1 MGNPR
6 SVFTSLAHLISR
18 EDRSESFGPRDP
30 RKSQIG
36 GRTAAG
42 AILLLASGLLAAC
55 SGSSSD
61 NGGSA
66 PAVDETEFVRHWN
79 QVAIDGTGLDHEPTD
94 STHTF
99 GEQLGPCRASRA
111 MAIVHIAM
119 FEAVNAIDRHYQS
132 YVGLPPAQPD
142 TSMRAA
148 IAQACYDTLVFLYPS
163 QTAIFQGH
171 LNSELG
177 QVASGDSKN
186 HGIALGH
193 SAAQAIIAWRTYDGS
208 QIPEPHY
215 GVEYIAGNGP
225 GEWRQDPISHHPLA
239 LGAFWNQV
247 LPFSMTSA
255 DQFRVEPPPPL
266 STTAY
271 ALTYDEE
278 LAIGGDGVITPTL
291 RSDEETFIG
300 TFWAYDGTPSLCA
313 PPRFYNQIANKI
325 AQDHGANVYELARL
339 LALINVAMADAGI
352 AVWDSKYYYKLWRPV
367 TAIRESD
374 PGTGP
379 TGLGDGNPQTL
390 GDPTFT
396 PLGAPASNSTGPNF
410 TPPFPTYPSGHA
422 GFGGALFQVL
432 RRFYGTDS
440 IQFTIVSD
448 EFNGITVDNQG
459 HVRPLIPRTFD
470 TLSQAEEENGQSRLY
485 LGIHWVFDKD
495 KGIEQ
500 GENVGDW
507 VFDHVAKPLQ

>member
-1 MGNPR
+1 MNLDR
-6 SVFTSLAHLISR
+6 FVFAPD
-18 EDRSESFGPRDP
+18 DRSPAGPLALP
-30 RKSQIG
+30 RAPAQRRKLTT
-36 GRTAAG
+36 RACG
-42 AILLLASGLLAAC
+42 ALLLALAVIPAC
-55 SGSSSD
+55 SGSSD
-61 NGGSA
+61 NGGGSGA

-79 QVAIDGTGLDHEPTD
+79 HIAIDASGLDHTPTD

-99 GEQLGPCRASRA
+99 GQQVGPCRAARA

-132 YVGLPPAQPD
+132 YVGFQAAQPD

-171 LNSELG
+171 LSSELG
-177 QVASGDSKN
+177 QVAAGGSKDR
-186 HGIALGH
+186 GIALGH
-193 SAAQAIIAWRTYDGS
+193 AAAQAIINWRTNDGS

-215 GVEYIAGNGP
+215 GVDYIAGTGP
-225 GEWRQDPISHHPLA
+225 GEWRQDPISMHPLA

-247 LPFSMTSA
+247 APFVMTSA
-255 DQFRVEPPPPL
+255 DQFRVDPPP
-266 STTAY
+266 
-271 ALTYDEE
+271 ALTSNAYTLTFDEE
-278 LAIGGDGVITPTL
+278 VAIGGDGVVTPTL

-313 PPRFYNQIANKI
+313 PPRFYNQITNKI
-325 AQDHGANVYELARL
+325 AQDHGANVHELARL
-339 LALINVAMADAGI
+339 LALVNIAMADAGI
-352 AVWDSKYYYKLWRPV
+352 AVWDSKYFYKFWRPV

-379 TGLGDGNPQTL
+379 SGLGDGNASTL
-390 GDPTFT
+390 GDPTYT
-396 PLGAPASNSTGPNF
+396 PLGAPASNLTGPNF
-410 TPPFPTYPSGHA
+410 TPPFPSYPSGHA

-440 IQFTIVSD
+440 IQFTIISD
-448 EFNGITVDNQG
+448 EFNGVTVDNQG

-507 VFDHVAKPLQ
+507 VFDHVLKPLQ